1 MKCIINFLN
10 RQDKINDEEENL
22 ITQFETCPLP
32 EKATLLKKVYKYIYI
47 LFMYSIHSLFNF

>member
-1 MKCIINFLN
+1 MKWIINFSN

-47 LFMYSIHSLFNF
+47 LFMYLIHSFI